1 MGSMVVVSAF
11 EDERARYSGGFRVIP
26 MMSLGVAAFGGRALV
41 LRIEPRV
48 SRVSPLS
55 GVDR

>member
-1 MGSMVVVSAF
+1 MRFDSS
-11 EDERARYSGGFRVIP
+11 
-26 MMSLGVAAFGGRALV
+26 VAASGGRALV

-48 SRVSPLS
+48 PRVSPLP